1 MSQFLDIADDIKT
14 RLDFVFTDVAEAY
27 AVDLAGVTV
36 IVDRQKEISSE
47 VNKSVGKTSG
57 ACVVILFT
65 GYDRERATGEKKAN
79 YSVMIYT
86 RPVLTAGGKL
96 ADDIIERI
104 DTALNYWQPA
114 SASGGGHTF
123 YDLDGDGANLIPDR
137 NFLVYEMNFS
147 SKI

>member
-1 MSQFLDIADDIKT
+1 MSQFLDIADDIKD

-27 AVDLAGVTV
+27 AVDLSGVSV
-36 IVDRQKEISSE
+36 IVDRQKNITSE
-47 VNKSVGKTSG
+47 VNKAVGKSSG
-57 ACVVILFT
+57 ACVTILFT
-65 GYDRERATGEKKAN
+65 GYERERGTGEKKAN
-79 YSVMIYT
+79 YSLMIYS

-123 YDLDGDGANLIPDR
+123 YDLDSDGANLIPDR
-137 NFLVYEMNFS
+137 NYLVYEMNFS